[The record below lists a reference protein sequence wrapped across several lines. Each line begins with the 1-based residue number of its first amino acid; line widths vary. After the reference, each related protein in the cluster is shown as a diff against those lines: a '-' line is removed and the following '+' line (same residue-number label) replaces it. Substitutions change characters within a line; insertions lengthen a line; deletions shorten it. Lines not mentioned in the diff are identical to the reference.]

1 MRIKETEGWEEGEPL
16 AWAYPVKK
24 TSELGTEGRSLGFQH
39 NSQLHQWG
47 RRKRV
52 VGELLQKVLT
62 FAESSL
68 RTGILYIHQPTS
80 ALRKSL
86 NSKIHLILSFP
97 EFKVFKLTQKFLDPG
112 GNMIKKVFIQTPLPC
127 TLEFSFFLGSH
138 LIQRCICGTQCCC
151 LEKTFYI
158 VITKEGMVWAS
169 KS

>member
-1 MRIKETEGWEEGEPL
+1 M
-16 AWAYPVKK
+16 
-24 TSELGTEGRSLGFQH
+24 
-39 NSQLHQWG
+39 
-47 RRKRV
+47 

-112 GNMIKKVFIQTPLPC
+112 GNMIKKGIHTNSLTMYP
-127 TLEFSFFLGSH
+127 GI
-138 LIQRCICGTQCCC
+138 LIFPRVPFNTEMY
-151 LEKTFYI
+151 LWNTMLLSRKDLLY
-158 VITKEGMVWAS
+158 S
-169 KS
+169 DN